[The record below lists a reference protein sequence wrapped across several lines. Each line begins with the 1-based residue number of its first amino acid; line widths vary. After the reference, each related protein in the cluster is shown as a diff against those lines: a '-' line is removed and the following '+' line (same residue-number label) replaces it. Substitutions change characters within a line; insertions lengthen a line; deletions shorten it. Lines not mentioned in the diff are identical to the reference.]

1 MPVTVVRMSDGEQ
14 RTYDEFGP
22 KTWVKSL
29 KSALRKDLLPKVYHI
44 IECIIR
50 IIYLYNNF

>member
-50 IIYLYNNF
+50 IIYLYNKI